1 MMDEQMNNLIEV
13 FRSKMLEKYNV
24 DGQIRIPE
32 GRVIS
37 ELYKEFGD
45 YRLCMSNHDTTFD
58 HLTIDSDLKF
68 TEYDISCADVFYIEE
83 VIPDS
88 Y

>member
-1 MMDEQMNNLIEV
+1 MDEQIRLIEL

-32 GRVIS
+32 MKVMS
-37 ELYKEFGD
+37 ELYNEFGEP
-45 YRLCMSNHDTTFD
+45 RLCMSDHDTTFD

-68 TEYDISCADVFYIEE
+68 TDEDISCADVFYRDE
-83 VIPDS
+83 VIPDP